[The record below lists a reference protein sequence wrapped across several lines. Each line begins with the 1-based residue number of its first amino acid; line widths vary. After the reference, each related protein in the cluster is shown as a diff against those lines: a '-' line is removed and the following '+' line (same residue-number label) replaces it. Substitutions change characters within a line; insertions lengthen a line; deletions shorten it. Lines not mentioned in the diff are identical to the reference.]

1 MAENTVTK
9 SEPTAGGGSFN
20 ASSFMNTTTI
30 HIIAEIIAICG
41 MGVYFHSRIGKLA
54 RQNQELLERLEEQEE
69 TISKHEELLEKIV
82 ARMNRETGV
91 VTSQPKKTPKA
102 VKQSTPPPEPEPVDD
117 PPAPSPMSLIADIM
131 SVTAGK
137 FGPVAPAPQAPPVP
151 SIQEL
156 DSELESEL
164 QDLKEEKKE

>member
-9 SEPTAGGGSFN
+9 SEPVSGSFS

-41 MGVYFHSRIGKLA
+41 MGVYFHSRIGKLVK
-54 RQNQELLERLEEQEE
+54 QNQELLERLEEQEE
-69 TISKHEELLEKIV
+69 AISKHEELLEKIV
-82 ARMNRETGV
+82 AKMNTGV
-91 VTSQPKKTPKA
+91 VTAQPKKTSKVS
-102 VKQSTPPPEPEPVDD
+102 VKQSAPPPPEPEDD

-137 FGPVAPAPQAPPVP
+137 FGPVATHVQSAPPMP

-156 DSELESEL
+156 DNELENEL
-164 QDLKEEKKE
+164 QDLKEEKKQ

>member
-9 SEPTAGGGSFN
+9 SEPVSGSFS

-41 MGVYFHSRIGKLA
+41 MGVYFHSRIGKLVK
-54 RQNQELLERLEEQEE
+54 QNQELLERLEEQEE
-69 TISKHEELLEKIV
+69 AISKHEELLEKIV
-82 ARMNRETGV
+82 AKMNTGV
-91 VTSQPKKTPKA
+91 VTAQPKKTSKA
-102 VKQSTPPPEPEPVDD
+102 TVKQSAPLHEPEPEDD

-137 FGPVAPAPQAPPVP
+137 FGPVSTHVQSAPPMP

-156 DSELESEL
+156 DNELESEL